1 MDALLLILG
10 CVFVF
15 VVILH
20 FIATHREGASS
31 GPPRTVSSDPFQRLV
46 LACLGDRAKAQRLL
60 DFELRRD
67 PNLLFD
73 DAARRAL
80 ERLTQDRSR

>member
-20 FIATHREGASS
+20 VIATRRERTGGGRAPVFGA
-31 GPPRTVSSDPFQRLV
+31 DPFQRLV

>member
-1 MDALLLILG
+1 MDSLLLILG

-20 FIATHREGASS
+20 VIATRREGASS
-31 GPPRTVSSDPFQRLV
+31 VPPRTVSSDPFQRLV